1 MKEDFLFVG
10 LNMNIII
17 QKKMW
22 QKKAHFVDDALNSR
36 SIIYLNA
43 DTFLLFAPPLS
54 KFLATRLVTSI
65 HCSLQVTQSV
75 VAQRVLPKSKC
86 F

>member
-1 MKEDFLFVG
+1 MKADFLFDG

-17 QKKMW
+17 QKKMR

-43 DTFLLFAPPLS
+43 DTLLLFAPPYQN
-54 KFLATRLVTSI
+54 FRLRAWFDASSSRTQQKIAIYVSFR
-65 HCSLQVTQSV
+65 SLT
-75 VAQRVLPKSKC
+75 
-86 F
+86 

>member
-1 MKEDFLFVG
+1 MKADFLFVG

-17 QKKMW
+17 QKKMR

-43 DTFLLFAPPLS
+43 DTLLLFSPPVKISGYAP
-54 KFLATRLVTSI
+54 AEN
-65 HCSLQVTQSV
+65 
-75 VAQRVLPKSKC
+75 C
-86 F
+86 FNYFANIF